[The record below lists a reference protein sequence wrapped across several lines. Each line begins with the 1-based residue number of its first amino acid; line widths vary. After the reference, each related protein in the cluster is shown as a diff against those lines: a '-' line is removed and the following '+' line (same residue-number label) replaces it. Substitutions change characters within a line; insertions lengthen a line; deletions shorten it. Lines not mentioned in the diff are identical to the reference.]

1 MSMMA
6 EAAAPQRTLPPMR
19 TRKNSQDYIFIDAD
33 VYQTAF
39 LNIQLPHGVKLEFE
53 DNVNRTLKR
62 LKEREKVAAN
72 RRAQDEKQ

>member
-1 MSMMA
+1 MMA
-6 EAAAPQRTLPPMR
+6 AVKAAPQQRTLPPMR

-39 LNIQLPHGVKLEFE
+39 MNIQLPHGIKLEFE

-62 LKEREKVAAN
+62 QKEREKAAASK
-72 RRAQDEKQ
+72 RA

>member
-1 MSMMA
+1 
-6 EAAAPQRTLPPMR
+6 MR

-39 LNIQLPHGVKLEFE
+39 MNIQLPHGIKLEFE

-62 LKEREKVAAN
+62 QKEREKAAASK
-72 RRAQDEKQ
+72 RA